1 MAPLSPHVV
10 ELDGPWR
17 HEYLHTRG
25 VRLHAAT
32 LGQPDAPLILC
43 IHGAVGGWFDYQS
56 VLAPLAD
63 AGFHVAAIDLR
74 GYGLSDKP
82 PVEMG
87 QDIRTLIG
95 DITGAI
101 QALGHD
107 KAVLVGN
114 DTGAGLAWTVA
125 CERPDRVSGVV
136 SISGA
141 HPIDLRRAIAARPWD
156 FSWMLLRSA
165 GVRLPLPLTSRL
177 PLDFLVR
184 QDLQLNMAD
193 ASAHPD
199 VAELRTQAINIDH
212 TFRGSVWN
220 HRLLTAPLPVGSI
233 GARALCPVLFLHAD
247 QQPWNPIIR
256 RARRRARQVA
266 VVHVPGTRNLPH
278 IEDPRGFVDAVI
290 HWASSPPVVGSIAR

>member
-114 DTGAGLAWTVA
+114 DTGAGG
-125 CERPDRVSGVV
+125 RGGRRRGD
-136 SISGA
+136 SGA
-141 HPIDLRRAIAARPWD
+141 GGGAA
-156 FSWMLLRSA
+156 A
-165 GVRLPLPLTSRL
+165 
-177 PLDFLVR
+177 
-184 QDLQLNMAD
+184 A
-193 ASAHPD
+193 
-199 VAELRTQAINIDH
+199 
-212 TFRGSVWN
+212 
-220 HRLLTAPLPVGSI
+220 
-233 GARALCPVLFLHAD
+233 GARAAHD
-247 QQPWNPIIR
+247 DGR
-256 RARRRARQVA
+256 RGGV
-266 VVHVPGTRNLPH
+266 
-278 IEDPRGFVDAVI
+278 
-290 HWASSPPVVGSIAR
+290 